1 VPDALH
7 GPQIDAINSFGIDF
21 PQCGHFSATLPLSCH
36 RFLTTKA
43 SLRMRNCNPLRK
55 PNSLPRSWGSE
66 ACGNKSISLPFNSV
80 LMVRDERQSHPAPTA
95 RRCFTA
101 IAHPVSLRSSKVLAN
116 DSLSRIVT
124 VRSALRQTALQK
136 PSQTF
141 VVQVQISSRN
151 SARTKI
157 QRRPSLLFHLTRIPF
172 CQRERRGRFRF
183 ITNLRLC
190 TMLKNSGYLDQK

>member
-1 VPDALH
+1 
-7 GPQIDAINSFGIDF
+7 
-21 PQCGHFSATLPLSCH
+21 
-36 RFLTTKA
+36 
-43 SLRMRNCNPLRK
+43 MRNCNPLRK

-116 DSLSRIVT
+116 DSLSRIVI

-136 PSQTF
+136 PSQTCRCP
-141 VVQVQISSRN
+141 SSDLVKEFSPNQN
-151 SARTKI
+151 SEKAKSPLPSDENTVLSTGATWSIPIHNKSATLHDAKKLGLFGPEMTKA
-157 QRRPSLLFHLTRIPF
+157 
-172 CQRERRGRFRF
+172 
-183 ITNLRLC
+183 
-190 TMLKNSGYLDQK
+190 